1 MHIIICPKYLLNL
14 GQKRDMKKVM
24 KAKVSSVAKPNVK
37 KTKVEIPY
45 PKAKFTMTG
54 KIRRAQNK

>member
-1 MHIIICPKYLLNL
+1 
-14 GQKRDMKKVM
+14 MKKVM
-24 KAKVSSVAKPNVK
+24 TKKVSSTAKPNVK